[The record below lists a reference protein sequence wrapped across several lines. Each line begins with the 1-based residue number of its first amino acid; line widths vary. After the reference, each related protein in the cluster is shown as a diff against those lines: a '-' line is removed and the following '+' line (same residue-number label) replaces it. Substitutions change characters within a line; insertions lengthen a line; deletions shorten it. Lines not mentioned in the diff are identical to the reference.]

1 MKRRIVVGLLVG
13 LSSIATAQ
21 SVAGP
26 QRGWQVSGLPA
37 LNFNADEGFGYGVIA
52 QAYNYGQQGARP
64 YQYMI
69 QPLIFLTTKGRREFS
84 VFVDAPHVLPHDWR
98 LGAYLGREQQLAT
111 PYYGVG
117 NNTTH
122 DELSEAPPNPY
133 FYRYGR

>member
-52 QAYNYGQQGARP
+52 QAYNYGNGGAKP
-64 YQYMI
+64 YAYLI
-69 QPLIFLTTKGRREFS
+69 QPLLFLTTKGRRDVS
-84 VFVDAPHVLPHDWR
+84 VFFDAPHLLPYDWR
-98 LGAYLGREQQLAT
+98 WGAYVGREQQLT
-111 PYYGVG
+111 
-117 NNTTH
+117 
-122 DELSEAPPNPY
+122 
-133 FYRYGR
+133 